1 MKHLNHLKLHNLFKI
16 GDIIY
21 IIDPIIQEKTIT
33 LQKSISKTIG
43 IAGQNFEIKLIFA

>member
-21 IIDPIIQEKTIT
+21 IIDPIIQEKNY
-33 LQKSISKTIG
+33 
-43 IAGQNFEIKLIFA
+43 NFAKKY